1 MRRRSPLA
9 PRRSTPA
16 TGCSRSSSPTR
27 RTSSTGSCWR
37 SSPVPPMETSMRTRL
52 LQPASLIA
60 AGAAFVGFV
69 GIVSA
74 LTPEAADRFQ
84 IVGGVLP
91 PGMPEGARVVALAF
105 GLLLVW
111 LWRSLARRKHRA
123 WQLAVALVL
132 GSTVAHLAKGLDF
145 EEATSGIVLLV
156 ALIRWR
162 REFSAPGE
170 PAGRGQSLRMASLA
184 AALAG
189 VVWLRSVDRLDFSAR
204 IEDAMIVVLGFLAV
218 RALYL
223 WFQPLVAHGPCAEER
238 AQAEQI
244 VARHGGDSLSFF
256 ALRRDKSYFF
266 SPSGRSFLAYRVVN
280 GCALVS
286 GDPIG
291 AADETGELV
300 DEFRRVARSRAWRLA
315 FLGVGEG
322 LLPLYKDRGLRAIYL
337 GDEAIVHPEQFSLEG
352 RAIRKVRQSV
362 TRVERAGYR
371 ARFLA
376 AHELDD
382 RLRAELGRVSSEWR
396 GKWPERGFTMA
407 MDSLDEGLFAIAE
420 DESGRVGGFIQLVP
434 SPASGAYSLATMRRT
449 RDTPNGL
456 MEFLVVAT
464 IDWAR
469 ELGTPELSL
478 NFSVLGSV
486 LRSASSRPKRMLR
499 YGLRKADRLF
509 QIERL
514 HSFNGKFNP
523 QWRARYILCERWSDL
538 PAVGVAY
545 LHAESLLTPPGP
557 WTKSEAIA

>member
-1 MRRRSPLA
+1 
-9 PRRSTPA
+9 
-16 TGCSRSSSPTR
+16 
-27 RTSSTGSCWR
+27 
-37 SSPVPPMETSMRTRL
+37 METAMRTRL

-111 LWRSLARRKHRA
+111 LWRSLVRRKHRA
-123 WQLAVALVL
+123 WQLAVALVV

-156 ALIRWR
+156 ALVRWR
-162 REFSAPGE
+162 REFSAPGD
-170 PAGRGQSLRMASLA
+170 PAGRGQALRMAGLA
-184 AALAG
+184 AGLAG
-189 VVWLRSVDRLDFSAR
+189 VLWLRSVDHIDFSAR
-204 IEDAMIVVLGFLAV
+204 IEDALIVVLGFLAV
-218 RALYL
+218 RALTL
-223 WFQPLVAHGPCAEER
+223 WFQPLVGLGPCAEER
-238 AQAEQI
+238 AQAEEL
-244 VARHGGDSLSFF
+244 VARHGQDSLSFF
-256 ALRRDKSYFF
+256 ALRKDKSYFF

-291 AADETGELV
+291 AADEIGELV

-315 FLGVGEG
+315 FLGVGGG
-322 LLPLYKDRGLRAIYL
+322 LLPLYKGRGFRTIYL
-337 GDEAIVHPEQFSLEG
+337 GDEAIVHPDQFSLEG
-352 RAIRKVRQSV
+352 RQIRKVRQSV
-362 TRVERAGYR
+362 ARLEREGYT

-382 RLRAELGRVSSEWR
+382 ALRAQLAEVSDEWR
-396 GKWPERGFTMA
+396 GRWPERGFTMA
-407 MDSLDEGLFAIAE
+407 MDSLFAYDEGIFAIAE
-420 DESGRVGGFIQLVP
+420 DAEGRVGGFIQLVP
-434 SPASGAYSLATMRRT
+434 SPASGGYSLATMRRR

-456 MEFLVVAT
+456 MEFLVVST
-464 IDWAR
+464 IEWGKM
-469 ELGTPELSL
+469 LGVPELSL
-478 NFSVLGSV
+478 NFSVMGGI
-486 LRSASSRPKRMLR
+486 LRAATSRPKRMLR
-499 YGLRKADRLF
+499 FALLKADRLF

-514 HSFNGKFNP
+514 HSFNRKFMP
-523 QWRARYILCERWSDL
+523 EWRPRYICAERWSDM
-538 PAVGVAY
+538 PAIGVAY

-557 WTKSEAIA
+557 WTKSEALA